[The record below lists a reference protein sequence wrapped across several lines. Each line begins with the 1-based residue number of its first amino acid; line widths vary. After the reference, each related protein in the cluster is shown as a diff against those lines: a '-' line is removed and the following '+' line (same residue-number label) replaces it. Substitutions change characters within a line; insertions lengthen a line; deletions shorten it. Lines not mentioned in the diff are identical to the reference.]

1 MPLPYFSPL
10 AARPD
15 PGIVELQM
23 FLDVVER
30 FLDDLLHGQVSHE
43 GDPPL
48 SMTFDEMREAALQ
61 SFDQDVIPSLSALRA
76 AIPYIAPER
85 LDVHGLTGAPQRF
98 KLRALEAIEQA
109 RQSVEDFGTWIK
121 AMLAGIDAILNS
133 LVNAAGAVSGLP
145 LGSLAQEFKDML
157 AAIL

>member
-1 MPLPYFSPL
+1 MSLPYFGQL

-15 PGIVELQM
+15 PRIPELQM

-30 FLDDLLHGQVSHE
+30 FLDDLLHGHVRHD

-48 SMTFDEMREAALQ
+48 SITFDEMREAALLT
-61 SFDQDVIPSLSALRA
+61 FDQDVIPSLSALRA

-85 LDVHGLTGAPQRF
+85 LDVHGLTGTPQRF
-98 KLRALEAIEQA
+98 KLQALEALEQA
-109 RQSVEDFGTWIK
+109 QAGTDNFTAWVRS
-121 AMLAGIDAILNS
+121 MLNGIDAILNS

>member
-1 MPLPYFSPL
+1 MSLPYFGQL

-15 PGIVELQM
+15 PGIHELQM

-30 FLDDLLHGQVSHE
+30 FLDDLLRSQVHHE

-48 SMTFDEMREAALQ
+48 SITFDEMREAALVT
-61 SFDQDVIPSLSALRA
+61 FDQDVVPSLSALRA

-98 KLRALEAIEQA
+98 KLRALEALEQGHSGA
-109 RQSVEDFGTWIK
+109 ENFTAWTRS
-121 AMLAGIDAILNS
+121 MLAGIDAILNS

>member
-1 MPLPYFSPL
+1 MPLPYFGQL

-30 FLDDLLHGQVSHE
+30 FLDDLLRGQVSHD

-48 SMTFDEMREAALQ
+48 SIAFDEMREAALQ

-109 RQSVEDFGTWIK
+109 REAAENFTMWLR

-145 LGSLAQEFKDML
+145 LGSLAQEFKDIIG
-157 AAIL
+157 AII

>member
-1 MPLPYFSPL
+1 MPFPYFGQL

-15 PGIVELQM
+15 PGIVELQI

-30 FLDDLLHGQVSHE
+30 FLDDLLRGQVTHD

-48 SMTFDEMREAALQ
+48 SLTFDEMREAALLT
-61 SFDQDVIPSLSALRA
+61 FDQDVIPSLSALRA

-85 LDVHGLTGAPQRF
+85 LDVHGLTGTPQRF

-109 RQSVEDFGTWIK
+109 RTSMDNFTAWLK
-121 AMLAGIDAILNS
+121 ALLAGIDAILNS

-145 LGSLAQEFKDML
+145 LGSLAQEFKDIIV
-157 AAIL
+157 AIL